1 MRKNYNKDYKHIV
14 VKYDEDFKNFE
25 KLCEKMNI
33 KKATLI
39 KALMRMFNENPKIIL
54 EHIIK

>member
-1 MRKNYNKDYKHIV
+1 MKKDYNKDYKHIV
-14 VKYDEDFKNFE
+14 IKYDEDYKKFE
-25 KLCEKMNI
+25 ELCEKMNI
-33 KKATLI
+33 KKATLV